1 MVSILYKKF
10 GFTTGR
16 LREVLAD
23 KRLNKIISHG
33 KKSISLM
40 FFLRLQNQAFA
51 RGFNWLR
58 VAAEMGQFKLTE
70 AEGFDLINIT
80 FFYNRSGSYFVLA
93 SEIGRHFSGKS
104 SHKKGWY
111 CCSPSWS
118 NLLKEVTP

>member
-1 MVSILYKKF
+1 MLYKKF

-23 KRLNKIISHG
+23 KGLNKIISHG
-33 KKSISLM
+33 KKSICLM

-70 AEGFDLINIT
+70 AEGFDWVGVSLINIT
-80 FFYNRSGSYFVLA
+80 FFYNRIGSYPVLT

-111 CCSPSWS
+111 CCSPS
-118 NLLKEVTP
+118 

>member
-1 MVSILYKKF
+1 MVSMLYKKF

-70 AEGFDLINIT
+70 AEEFDWVGVGLINIT
-80 FFYNRSGSYFVLA
+80 FFYNRPGSYPVLTT
-93 SEIGRHFSGKS
+93 EIGLHFSRKC
-104 SHKKGWY
+104 SHKKG
-111 CCSPSWS
+111 
-118 NLLKEVTP
+118 

>member
-1 MVSILYKKF
+1 MVSMLYKKF

-70 AEGFDLINIT
+70 AEGFDWVGVSLINIT
-80 FFYNRSGSYFVLA
+80 FFYNRSGSYPVLT

-111 CCSPSWS
+111 CCSPS
-118 NLLKEVTP
+118 